1 MNIFSF
7 GERSFKLL
15 FPLLTGICHVLSIFG
30 EKLLAP
36 KDKEK
41 DEPPLGNNPFFFGWV
56 MFLSESLIIFFYF
69 LEKKQTN
76 TFNNIIIVRKHQ
88 KCDLISFALIALCFF
103 IDFSCNIMALI
114 ISSDETLDCLDL
126 ILNLVT
132 IVSMSIFSTLILHY
146 NYYRHHFVGG
156 FIVFIGILIYSI
168 FSFLQKGWKI
178 NPKNYLLLG
187 LTILSS
193 LLDVI
198 EKYLMDFKYL
208 SPYLII
214 ATEGLIG
221 IIIIPL
227 LFLFINTFICTSF
240 ISICNV
246 SQEPVNELIN
256 AINGLFIRTEYIIG
270 IILFII
276 GVFFFNLFGMLTTKA
291 YSPTHRS
298 ISDTITSLIIWI
310 LTSHIFKNYLK
321 SEEEKFDTIIVKS
334 ISYIVIF
341 FGLLIFL
348 EIIIIDVFDLNR
360 NTTKYINKRIEE
372 ENNNSIMKLLTES
385 ESEEGESFDD
395 NVLKN

>member
-1 MNIFSF
+1 
-7 GERSFKLL
+7 
-15 FPLLTGICHVLSIFG
+15 
-30 EKLLAP
+30 
-36 KDKEK
+36 
-41 DEPPLGNNPFFFGWV
+41 
-56 MFLSESLIIFFYF
+56 
-69 LEKKQTN
+69 
-76 TFNNIIIVRKHQ
+76 
-88 KCDLISFALIALCFF
+88 
-103 IDFSCNIMALI
+103 
-114 ISSDETLDCLDL
+114 
-126 ILNLVT
+126 
-132 IVSMSIFSTLILHY
+132 MSIFSTLILHY

-168 FSFLQKGWKI
+168 FSFLQKSWTI
-178 NPKNYLLLG
+178 EPNNFLLLG

-221 IIIIPL
+221 TIIIPL
-227 LFLFINTFICTSF
+227 FFLFINTFICTSF

-256 AINGLFIRTEYIIG
+256 TINGLFIRTEYIIG

-276 GVFFFNLFGMLTTKA
+276 GVFFFNLFGILTTKA

-321 SEEEKFDTIIVKS
+321 TEEEKFDTIIVKS